1 MCSSS
6 LYFHPPYAKP
16 LDCISVQSNW
26 LFVFTSTFQNS
37 SHIHFP
43 QRPRFCGIQYRS
55 SSLKSSSHASCVCR
69 RHSDLQSLSV
79 VWRWPSYTAG
89 VCLHSR
95 GFAVDEGKPAAA
107 ESSQDRVSWCASYV
121 NTMIST
127 DPSCRWCFGIASHYR
142 PVSWC
147 PVHINADITMTLL
160 MRSNFIWHRAGQLF
174 SSARPSPAIVKK
186 GQPKRGGGLAFIYNI
201 QLSVKPIKSSLVPK
215 TFELQLVGVQVA
227 NIIVKVANIYR
238 PPGLSKSA
246 FLDEFADLLASLGS
260 GTGERLIICGDLNI
274 PSLDAVNIDERL
286 TSLLDIHGYQQ
297 HVTQSTRHDPRQLP
311 LRRDNLLDLVITSTL
326 MHLQVRWFLTL
337 RYSTHTV
344 RLTTILS

>member
-69 RHSDLQSLSV
+69 RHSDLRSLSF

-160 MRSNFIWHRAGQLF
+160 MRSNFILTSRRTTIQFCTSIASDRQKRTAKARWGSGVYLQHPAFCQANQEQSRPQDVRVATGR
-174 SSARPSPAIVKK
+174 RPSRQHYCQSRKHLPTT
-186 GQPKRGGGLAFIYNI
+186 R
-201 QLSVKPIKSSLVPK
+201 
-215 TFELQLVGVQVA
+215 
-227 NIIVKVANIYR
+227 
-238 PPGLSKSA
+238 
-246 FLDEFADLLASLGS
+246 
-260 GTGERLIICGDLNI
+260 
-274 PSLDAVNIDERL
+274 AV
-286 TSLLDIHGYQQ
+286 
-297 HVTQSTRHDPRQLP
+297 
-311 LRRDNLLDLVITSTL
+311 
-326 MHLQVRWFLTL
+326 
-337 RYSTHTV
+337 
-344 RLTTILS
+344 